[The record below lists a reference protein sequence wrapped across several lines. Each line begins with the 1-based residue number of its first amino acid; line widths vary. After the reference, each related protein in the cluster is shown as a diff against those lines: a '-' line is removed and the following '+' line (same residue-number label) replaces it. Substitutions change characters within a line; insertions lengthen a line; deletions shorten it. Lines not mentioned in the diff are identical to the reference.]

1 MTPKSSQILHWSRAS
16 KLRCAR
22 ESTWRALPRMVRA
35 WKVAVRAN
43 SWFHT
48 VSWHYSQ
55 QKSAWTRWRNAPCT
69 GKNRFAAWRSTELA
83 CSRNDQTLTWSN
95 PPLPSAKCWQWK
107 GVDRV
112 HPSKQTKP
120 ASLFACFPGP
130 KPFEIAEIA
139 TLSIAMSSPDRS
151 IARITTPAE
160 NTTET
165 RPMTTF
171 WISSTAFSPNSWAT
185 TRPWHTFFEYVSICL
200 NHICSCSFQ
209 AIFLKCRL
217 KREGKHDNL
226 VVFVATAASTK
237 KPLRHTSADMSHI
250 LAPTLSPEVSMPISN
265 SSLPLVNPSQFTS
278 HEFLVWFLPV
288 WFLWFPNSYEFT
300 AFYSISIPNVL
311 TLRSQHPPGL
321 RKIAKAWIHLQ
332 QKLHTSK
339 HFCGS

>member
-151 IARITTPAE
+151 IARIATPAE

-165 RPMTTF
+165 RPMTDLLDQQHSLLTKFLSYHTSLAHIF
-171 WISSTAFSPNSWAT
+171 WICFNM
-185 TRPWHTFFEYVSICL
+185 FESYLFMFIPS
-200 NHICSCSFQ
+200 
-209 AIFLKCRL
+209 
-217 KREGKHDNL
+217 NL
-226 VVFVATAASTK
+226 
-237 KPLRHTSADMSHI
+237 L
-250 LAPTLSPEVSMPISN
+250 EVS
-265 SSLPLVNPSQFTS
+265 L
-278 HEFLVWFLPV
+278 EK
-288 WFLWFPNSYEFT
+288 
-300 AFYSISIPNVL
+300 
-311 TLRSQHPPGL
+311 G
-321 RKIAKAWIHLQ
+321 RKTW
-332 QKLHTSK
+332 
-339 HFCGS
+339 